1 MVICHV
7 DCNPDG
13 VPTETLLNAGLV
25 IPVIVIAT
33 VVPAASGPLFSP
45 PKFSSTSGALKY
57 GLTMKSPG
65 TANEDPLIVRVVVST
80 EMVERPNGAGLV
92 GKVILT
98 EPPTARAFWGER
110 VKVAV
115 TLTGLPASFAGSVVR
130 DVRVTDGATS
140 APAATVL
147 ASLAVPESMSTAV
160 ALRVVI
166 ENRGDEPTVRPA
178 TWGRRTD
185 ATVTTTCE
193 PAGAVS
199 ALPRVRVT
207 VDVALLT
214 VKAGARAMVVPA
226 VVRAV
231 AAPRVA
237 LVRT

>member
-1 MVICHV
+1 M
-7 DCNPDG
+7 
-13 VPTETLLNAGLV
+13 
-25 IPVIVIAT
+25 
-33 VVPAASGPLFSP
+33 
-45 PKFSSTSGALKY
+45 
-57 GLTMKSPG
+57 
-65 TANEDPLIVRVVVST
+65 
-80 EMVERPNGAGLV
+80 
-92 GKVILT
+92 T

-185 ATVTTTCE
+185 ATVTTTRE

-199 ALPRVRVT
+199 ALPSVRVT